1 MAALP
6 PGPRLPRAVQT
17 ALLWRRTQPF
27 LEACHRRYGDVFTI
41 RSAVLGTLVYVAD
54 REAIK
59 GVFTGDP
66 TTFHAGEA
74 NAILGPVLGRRSL
87 LLLDEGEHLRR
98 RKQMLPPFHGEAIRR
113 YEQVV
118 AEIAGAEAEAWPA
131 RRPLALQ
138 PRMQSIAL
146 EIILRAVIG
155 VSDSARLG
163 ELRRLLPRVT
173 DLRPTITLMWVW
185 PRLRRYGPWRRYERL
200 MAQADAVLLDEVARR
215 RAAPGED
222 VLSLLAAAGDMT
234 DSDLRDQVLTLLV
247 AGHETTATGLAW
259 AFERLVRH
267 PGALARATATARDG
281 EDDGYLDAVVRETL
295 RVRPVIF
302 DVARHLTRPVEIA
315 GHELPAGVAV
325 MPAIGLVQR
334 GRAFGPDPL
343 AFRPERFLEGDP
355 PPSYAWIPF
364 GGGARRCLGAAFA
377 QLEMR
382 VVLREVL
389 RRVDLQAADRRPEK
403 VRVKHI
409 TMVPAKGAR
418 VVVTGRVPGRRLEPA
433 ALRGV

>member
-1 MAALP
+1 MASLP
-6 PGPRLPRAVQT
+6 PGPRLPHAVQT

-87 LLLDEGEHLRR
+87 LLLDEGEHLWR

-155 VSDSARLG
+155 VSDSARQDEDVGLAAAAA
-163 ELRRLLPRVT
+163 
-173 DLRPTITLMWVW
+173 LRPVAPLRAPHGAGRRGAARRGRPP
-185 PRLRRYGPWRRYERL
+185 PRGARRGRPLAAGRRGRH
-200 MAQADAVLLDEVARR
+200 DRR
-215 RAAPGED
+215 RAPRPGDDAPRRRPRA
-222 VLSLLAAAGDMT
+222 S
-234 DSDLRDQVLTLLV
+234 
-247 AGHETTATGLAW
+247 ATGLAW

-267 PGALARATATARDG
+267 PGALARATAAARDG
-281 EDDGYLDAVVRETL
+281 DDDGYLDAVVRETL

-334 GRAFGPDPL
+334 GDAFGPDPL

-389 RRVDLQAADRRPEK
+389 RRVDLRAADRRPEK

-418 VVVTGRVPGRRLEPA
+418 VVVTVRVPGRRLQPA
-433 ALRGV
+433 ALGGV